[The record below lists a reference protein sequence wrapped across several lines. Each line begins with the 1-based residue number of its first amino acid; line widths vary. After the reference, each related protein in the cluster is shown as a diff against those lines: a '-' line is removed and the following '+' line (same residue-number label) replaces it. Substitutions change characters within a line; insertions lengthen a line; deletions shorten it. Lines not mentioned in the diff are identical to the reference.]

1 MADPSPIQVIRVHAQ
16 FPKVLIPHTELDLS
30 LDNWVW
36 AHCLTFPIDKLNDLL
51 FSSKPYKWIR
61 YATGSVVGARGELST
76 ECALPIAIDYDS
88 PLSSVSIDLYYHTT
102 NEEKLCIFP
111 LDPSL
116 ANTRIVTSSQTST
129 RRDNFRADVEE
140 RDGRRCVVTSA
151 PHNQCDAAHL
161 LPHSKGDMYIET
173 FSTHRRRD
181 TSGENDIVQ
190 DIDNVRNGLFVN
202 VIIHC
207 ILGQHVAFLKTPNF
221 AMDMTDVDLNAD
233 GAEER
238 YTTHVFDRS
247 QWPFAIPPG
256 LPIQVPS
263 NMSAWPPAT
272 LFDAVYASAV
282 IYHFGVAM
290 DDVLKMW
297 GNVFQPGGP
306 TTAAHTD
313 DKHRRNQADAD
324 EENYNEQKP
333 ARERRYGRRGMR
345 GRFDGFDALMML
357 PFMMMPAEKVREYLK
372 GCEEMAAAAVR
383 EGLEEKVN
391 SWRGGVFGTGTSS
404 GG

>member
-1 MADPSPIQVIRVHAQ
+1 MALADPLPIIRVHDQ
-16 FPKVLIPHTELDLS
+16 FPKVLSGIPHTELDLNP
-30 LDNWVW
+30 DNWVW
-36 AHCLTFPIDKLNDLL
+36 AHCLTFPIDKLNDLQ
-51 FSSKPYKWIR
+51 FSSRPYKWIH
-61 YATGSVVGARGELST
+61 YAMGIIVGAHGELST
-76 ECALPIAIDYDS
+76 NCALPNPIDYDS

-116 ANTRIVTSSQTST
+116 ANTRIETSSQTSMH
-129 RRDNFRADVEE
+129 RDNFRADVEE
-140 RDGRRCVVTSA
+140 QDGRRCVVTSV
-151 PHNQCDAAHL
+151 PHNVCDAAHL

-173 FSTHRRRD
+173 FSTYRRRD
-181 TSGENDIVQ
+181 TSGTNDIVR
-190 DIDNVRNGLFVN
+190 DIDNVCNGLFVN

-221 AMDMTDVDLNAD
+221 AMDTTDVDLNAD

-238 YTTHVFDRS
+238 YTTHVFDHS

-256 LPIQVPS
+256 SPIQVPS
-263 NMSAWPPAT
+263 NMSRSTWPPAT
-272 LFDAVYASAV
+272 LFNAVYASAV

-290 DDVLKMW
+290 GDVLKMW
-297 GNVFQPGGP
+297 GDVFQPGGP

-313 DKHRRNQADAD
+313 DKHRCNQADAD

-333 ARERRYGRRGMR
+333 VRDMHGG
-345 GRFDGFDALMML
+345 FNGFDALMML

-372 GCEEMAAAAVR
+372 GHEEMAAVAER

-391 SWRGGVFGTGTSS
+391 LWREGVFGTGTSS